1 MVPAAPLAC
10 ARRIKEIRATALA
23 GRRRYRK
30 GGVMKIV
37 FHGGNAANFRQGFEQ
52 LVKEPHEIIDVGD
65 ALDGSG
71 EKEHFAT
78 ADVIVGVKLGTL
90 EPVPGKLRLYHA
102 PAAGTDAIDR
112 SRLPSGS
119 TLCNCFG
126 HEHAIA
132 EYVMTA
138 LLLRHV
144 PIPDADA
151 KLRKGEWAY
160 WAGRPG
166 ALRTELG
173 SQTIGLLGFGHIGKA
188 TAARAKAFGMRVV
201 VANRSP
207 VACSELVD
215 ESYSLSQLQP
225 FMGSADAIV
234 VSLPLSGET
243 KGIVGAPEIAAMR
256 PDAVI
261 LNVGR
266 GPVID
271 EQALFEALSGH
282 RIGGA
287 VIDTWYNY
295 PTPDKP
301 QSQPGTLAF
310 NELTNLIMT
319 PHMSGWTTGTVRR
332 RQATIAENI
341 DRLSRNE
348 PLVNV
353 VS

>member
-1 MVPAAPLAC
+1 
-10 ARRIKEIRATALA
+10 
-23 GRRRYRK
+23 
-30 GGVMKIV
+30 MKIV
-37 FHGGNAANFRQGFEQ
+37 FHGGNAVNFRQGFEA
-52 LVKEPHEIIDVGD
+52 LLDEPHEIIDVTD
-65 ALDGSG
+65 ALDAPG

-78 ADVIVGVKLGTL
+78 ADVIVGIKLGHP
-90 EPVPGKLRLYHA
+90 EPIPNRLKLYHA

-112 SRLPSGS
+112 TRLPAGS
-119 TLCNCFG
+119 ALCNCFG

-151 KLRKGEWAY
+151 KLRQGEWTY

-188 TAARAKAFGMRVV
+188 IAARAKAFGMRVV

-207 VACSELVD
+207 VRRSELVD
-215 ESYSLSQLQP
+215 ESYGLERLQS

-243 KGIVGAPEIAAMR
+243 DGIVGAPEIAAMR
-256 PDAVI
+256 SGAII

-271 EQALFEALSGH
+271 EQALFDALGQR
-282 RIGGA
+282 RIEA

-301 QSQPGTLAF
+301 QTQPGKLAF
-310 NELTNLIMT
+310 NELTNLVMT
-319 PHMSGWTTGTVRR
+319 PHMSGWTTGTVLR
-332 RQATIAENI
+332 RQQTIAENI
-341 DRLSRNE
+341 RRLSRNE
-348 PLVNV
+348 ALLNV

>member
-1 MVPAAPLAC
+1 
-10 ARRIKEIRATALA
+10 
-23 GRRRYRK
+23 
-30 GGVMKIV
+30 MKIV
-37 FHGGNAANFRQGFEQ
+37 FHGGNAANFRQGFQ
-52 LVKEPHEIIDVGD
+52 DLLKEPHEIIDVGD
-65 ALDGSG
+65 ALDGLG
-71 EKEHFAT
+71 EREHFAT
-78 ADVIVGVKLGTL
+78 ADVIVGVKLGTA
-90 EPVPGKLRLYHA
+90 EPIPTKLRLYHA

-112 SRLPSGS
+112 SRFPSGA

-126 HEHAIA
+126 HERAIA
-132 EYVMTA
+132 ESVMTA

-151 KLRKGEWAY
+151 KLRKGDWAY

-173 SQTIGLLGFGHIGKA
+173 SQTIGLLGFGHIGK
-188 TAARAKAFGMRVV
+188 TIAARAKAFGMRVV

-207 VACSELVD
+207 VPRSALVD
-215 ESYSLSQLQP
+215 ESYGLDQLQP

-234 VSLPLSGET
+234 VSLPLSAET
-243 KGIVGAPEIAAMR
+243 EGIVGAAEIAAMR
-256 PDAVI
+256 ADSVI

-266 GPVID
+266 GPIIN
-271 EQALFEALSGH
+271 EQALFEALS
-282 RIGGA
+282 RRQIGGA

-295 PTPDKP
+295 PAPDRP
-301 QSQPGTLAF
+301 QSQPGTFAF

-319 PHMSGWTTGTVRR
+319 PHMSGWTMGTVRR
-332 RQATIAENI
+332 RQETIAENV
-341 DRLSRNE
+341 DHLSRNE